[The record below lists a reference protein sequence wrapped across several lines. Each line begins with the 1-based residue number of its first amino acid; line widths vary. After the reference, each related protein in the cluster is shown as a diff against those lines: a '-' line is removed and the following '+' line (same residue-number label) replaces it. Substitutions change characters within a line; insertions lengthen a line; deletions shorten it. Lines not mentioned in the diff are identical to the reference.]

1 VKFEDAPC
9 AVQYR
14 LRVKPGKKYFGKAP
28 AIKEPCDVASF
39 ILNDD
44 GSLLLN
50 LTQNGKSD
58 ARTVDIAEKVDSRKF
73 ATEYSRFYNGY
84 ALARIVTPSAN
95 DGSFEISVRFYEQI
109 KASDLHGNGIAC
121 EIGIESDTRKYF
133 GKALQRRFGDDDRAV
148 YPALEE
154 AFRLEHA
161 GRTYFFATGGAALGA
176 RYLSAVEGDEEG
188 EAQLREIAE
197 LQSKKAF
204 CVLNGQASF
213 VAEPTTNGLGQ
224 DAFKATRIHAVRSR
238 PDADHAIVLIE
249 GKLSF
254 GDINKIKEVQA
265 SVANQLKN
273 LHAEKDSYLRI
284 WDEYDENSQ
293 KLLQERALSFGRP
306 AFKKV
311 EVRHL
316 DAGTALLFLE
326 LPQSCARFFEE
337 YGEGLGDT
345 SFETCEELPSYLRDA
360 ESYQRDPESYW
371 LVTGHVT
378 LSDYLKTEEAR
389 RLEERARRKAAAR
402 EARRNGEKIE
412 FEKRRTEKKDRFDF
426 YDWDPAH
433 NVLVLKDKT
442 KGKNFPEEGYLMLSL
457 IGELNQVASRMH
469 ARMRLAEGR
478 SANLQL
484 GVIMERNA
492 NVHAAPFE
500 KTKGLTA
507 SIENKIF
514 KFGATD
520 EQRAAVDLALS
531 TPDICLIQGPP
542 GTGKTTV
549 IRAICARINELYAS
563 RGNTC
568 GVILLTAYQHDAVLN
583 LIERGNING
592 IPIEKIGGKKQKGE
606 DVNAKTMS
614 GLESFVKDL
623 TVTIRK
629 LHPRVE
635 EAKQAQLVRERF
647 CLYRMAPAQEEEV
660 RLAELVRNIAEKLP
674 GGAVYAK
681 RASALIS
688 NSSTKGES
696 CSDMMPYIRSLRVTV
711 KGFADDGPDRA
722 NDILERISRIPDLS
736 RADEK
741 LLREA
746 ADWLGSGEP
755 PFLSNL
761 KELKERM
768 INMCVPPPDFATDHM
783 NQDLVSLGDDLV
795 RALNRY
801 EMTPEKKRLKALAEL
816 LAELETNPYGVQDS
830 LSEYNVAFAV
840 TCMKSSDRLLARR
853 KGVFGGADDLA
864 QKELEYEYVIVDE
877 AARVSPNDLLV
888 PLVQGKKIILV
899 GDHRQLPQLLDEKVM
914 ARIAKEDPDCENVTA
929 MLKHSFFEYLF
940 HDRLPQLGGVRC
952 VTLKDQYR
960 MHPALGEFVST
971 TFYPPEERFRS
982 PRPASEFTQN
992 LPHVNGKAACWI
1004 NVADGRMEGSVSKYR
1019 ESEADEVE
1027 CLVTDWLAW
1036 QRAPARSEEEREM
1049 TIGVVAFYRGQVGLL
1064 ERKCMAAC
1072 GRLSER
1078 ERKEMSKEQCETLIA
1093 AQRKRVTVGTVDSF
1107 QGREFDAVILS
1118 TVLTGRVAPGE
1129 ALTKENA
1136 LRKYRFLCMA
1146 NRLNVAMSRQKRLLV
1161 LVGDAK
1167 YFDTPL
1173 ARQEY
1178 AVPGIAGFLD
1188 LCKSMDNN
1196 VISGV
1201 SGSQENS
1208 RRGLD
1213 EQIRR

>member
-1 VKFEDAPC
+1 MKFEDAPC

-14 LRVKPGKKYFGKAP
+14 LRVKPGKKFLKAP
-28 AIKEPCDVASF
+28 AIKQPCDVASF
-39 ILNDD
+39 VLNED
-44 GSLLLN
+44 GTILLN
-50 LTQNGKSD
+50 LTRDGKLD
-58 ARTVDIAEKVDSRKF
+58 ARTVEIVEKIDARKF
-73 ATEYSRFYNGY
+73 STEYSRFYNGY
-84 ALARIVTPSAN
+84 ALARIMTPSAA

-109 KASDLHGNGIAC
+109 KAADLHGNKITC
-121 EIGIESDTRKYF
+121 EIGVDGNARNF
-133 GKALQRRFGDDDRAV
+133 FNKALQRRLGDDEMAM
-148 YPALEE
+148 YAALGD
-154 AFRLEHA
+154 AFRLDHA
-161 GRTYFFATGGAALGA
+161 GRSYFFATGGAALGA
-176 RYLSAVEGDEEG
+176 RYLSAAEGDQEG
-188 EAQLREIAE
+188 EAQLKEIAD
-197 LQSKKAF
+197 LQAKKAF

-224 DAFKATRIHAVRSR
+224 DAFKATRIHALRSR

-249 GKLSF
+249 GELTF
-254 GDINKIKEVQA
+254 GDVNKIKEVRSA
-265 SVANQLKN
+265 VANQLKN
-273 LHAEKDSYLRI
+273 LHEEKDSYLRI

-306 AFKKV
+306 LFKKV
-311 EVRHL
+311 AVQHL
-316 DAGTALLFLE
+316 DAGTALLSLE

-337 YGEGLGDT
+337 YGEGLGDA
-345 SFETCEELPSYLRDA
+345 SFEVCDELPSYLRDA

-378 LSDYLKTEEAR
+378 LSDYLRTEEAR

-402 EARRNGEKIE
+402 EARKNGEAIE
-412 FEKRRTEKKDRFDF
+412 FEKRKPVKKDRFEF
-426 YDWDPAH
+426 HDWDPAH
-433 NVLVLKDKT
+433 NVLVLKDRT
-442 KGKNFPEEGYLMLSL
+442 TGKVFPEDGYLMLSL
-457 IGELNQVASRMH
+457 IGELNQVASRMN

-492 NVHAAPFE
+492 NVNAAPFE
-500 KTKGLTA
+500 KTKGLTK
-507 SIENKIF
+507 SIEKTIF

-583 LIERGNING
+583 LIERGSING
-592 IPIEKIGGKKQKGE
+592 IPIEKIGGKKKKGE
-606 DVNAKTMS
+606 DENAKTMS
-614 GLESFVKDL
+614 GLESFVRDL
-623 TVTIRK
+623 AASIRK
-629 LHPRVE
+629 LHPHVE

-647 CLYRMAPAQEEEV
+647 CLYRMAPAHEEEV
-660 RLAELVRNIAEKLP
+660 RLAELVRSIAEKLP
-674 GGAVYAK
+674 GGEVYAK
-681 RASALIS
+681 RAATLIS
-688 NSSTKGES
+688 HNTTKGEP
-696 CSDMMPYIRSLRVTV
+696 CSDMMPYVRSLRVTA

-722 NDILERISRIPDLS
+722 NDILERISRLPELS
-736 RADEK
+736 RSDEK

-746 ADWLGSGEP
+746 ADWLGSETP
-755 PFLSNL
+755 PFLSSL

-783 NQDLVSLGDDLV
+783 NQDLVALGDDLV

-840 TCMKSSDRLLARR
+840 TCMKSADRLLARR
-853 KGVFGGADDLA
+853 KGVFGGADDPA

-940 HDRLPQLGGVRC
+940 HERLPQLGGGRC

-960 MHPALGEFVST
+960 MHPALGEFVSK
-971 TFYPPEERFRS
+971 TFYPPEEQFRS
-982 PRPASEFTQN
+982 PRPASQFVQY
-992 LPHVNGKAACWI
+992 LPHMNGKAACWI
-1004 NVADGRMEGSVSKYR
+1004 DVADGRMSGSISKCR
-1019 ESEADEVE
+1019 TSEADEIE
-1027 CLVTDWLAW
+1027 KLLDDWLAW
-1036 QRAPARSEEEREM
+1036 QRDPTRTEEERGM
-1049 TIGVVAFYRGQVGLL
+1049 TFGVIAFYRGQVELL
-1064 ERKCMAAC
+1064 ERMWRA
-1072 GRLSER
+1072 
-1078 ERKEMSKEQCETLIA
+1078 MSKRLPEEQRT
-1093 AQRKRVTVGTVDSF
+1093 KVTVGTVDSF

-1118 TVLTGRVAPGE
+1118 TVLTGRVALGE

-1161 LVGDAK
+1161 IVGDSK

-1188 LCKSMDNN
+1188 LCRSMENN
-1196 VISGV
+1196 VLSGV
-1201 SGSQENS
+1201 RRRPEYN
-1208 RRGLD
+1208 RRGM
-1213 EQIRR
+1213 